1 VSNGTWTDTGN
12 LFRFLADGDFHD
24 ASPLYERLA
33 RAAADDEEIV
43 SLLDAAAPA
52 DRLPH
57 LLFAAGQYL
66 LFLDGSDPL
75 EAFGSSGYDTFR
87 AWCLDR
93 RTELSELIATHVL
106 QTNEVGRCAAVLPC
120 LARIAAVT
128 ARPLALI
135 EVGASAGLNL
145 RLDRYRYRYDDEV
158 LGAASSAVQL
168 EPRLEGGLAPSF
180 TVPEIVWRQGLDRRP
195 VDVMDDDA
203 VTWLR
208 ACVWPEQRWRADL
221 LETAVAEA
229 RVDPPRVVAGDA
241 IAGLPE
247 LVAAAPPDADLCIL
261 HTAVL
266 GYLPDRAGFVS
277 ELHEL
282 GRERPLWWVS
292 GEAAGLVDTLPRPE
306 MALERLSFLY
316 GVVPIGH
323 ESLSAQVLA
332 AAGAHVAWLA
342 WLDPVSARPRP

>member
-1 VSNGTWTDTGN
+1 VTDRRWIDTGN
-12 LFRFLADGDFHD
+12 LFRVLADLDFHG

-33 RAAADDEEIV
+33 RAAADDEEVV

-57 LLFAAGQYL
+57 LLFAAVQYL
-66 LFLDGSDPL
+66 LFLDGYDPL
-75 EAFGSSGYDTFR
+75 EVFGSSGYETFR

-93 RTELSELIATHVL
+93 RTELSGLAGDHVL
-106 QTNEVGRCAAVLPC
+106 QTNDVGRCAAVLPC
-120 LARIAAVT
+120 LGRIAAV
-128 ARPLALI
+128 AERPLALI

-145 RLDRYRYRYDDEV
+145 RLDRYGYRYDEGV
-158 LGAASSAVQL
+158 IGATSSAVQL

-180 TVPEIVWRQGLDRRP
+180 AMPEIVWRRGLDRRP
-195 VDVMDDDA
+195 VDVMNDDA

-221 LETAVAEA
+221 LEAAVAEA
-229 RVDPPRVVAGDA
+229 RVDPPHVVAGDA
-241 IAGLPE
+241 ISDLPE
-247 LVAAAPPDADLCIL
+247 LVADAPADADLCIL

-266 GYLPDRAGFVS
+266 GYLPDRIGFVS
-277 ELHEL
+277 GLHEL

-292 GEAAGLVDTLPRPE
+292 GEAAGLVDALPRPE
-306 MALERLSFLY
+306 MTFERLSFLY

-323 ESLSAQVLA
+323 ESLPARVLA
-332 AAGAHVAWLA
+332 VAGPHVAWLA
-342 WLDPVSARPRP
+342 WLDPASGRPRP